1 MTAEC
6 VKLINN
12 LIDDLNPRSI
22 MVLGGTVVG
31 SIFGSLFGSRE
42 EEYRRGIS
50 RVIEYMEAIAKL
62 KEIITLLEILR
73 EISSNDDAMKILK
86 KIISLFNALTPNVI
100 VNTEKI
106 NNLRAKLEK
115 ISNLLKQIT
124 ILFNGNTG
132 AGKSAIFN
140 WLINNEFKES
150 YDATIKHKKFEKD
163 DVIYYDTSG
172 AMKEDTEELKRNL
185 VGRRVVAVYVFDIS
199 KYNQDE
205 TMKYIQ
211 MLKNQNEKFD
221 NKLEIVAIGTHA
233 NKSRYTLLEIQNL
246 QNHIRYQ
253 GVRCRIYELNP
264 QEKKDFHPELSN
276 VAIQDF
282 ILGKDE

>member
-31 SIFGSLFGSRE
+31 RIFGSLFGSRE
-42 EEYRRGIS
+42 EEYRRE
-50 RVIEYMEAIAKL
+50 IEYMEAIRAKLAKL

-86 KIISLFNALTPNVI
+86 KIISLSNALTPNAI

-106 NNLRAKLEK
+106 NNLRTKLEK

-233 NKSRYTLLEIQNL
+233 NKSGYTLLEIQNL
-246 QNHIRYQ
+246 QNRTSANRNARVCVTQ
-253 GVRCRIYELNP
+253 PSVNKL
-264 QEKKDFHPELSN
+264 EKSQK
-276 VAIQDF
+276 
-282 ILGKDE
+282 K

>member
-12 LIDDLNPRSI
+12 LIDDLSI
-22 MVLGGTVVG
+22 MVLSGTCAVSVVG
-31 SIFGSLFGSRE
+31 SVVGSLFGSRE
-42 EEYRRGIS
+42 EGYRRA
-50 RVIEYMEAIAKL
+50 IEYMEAKLAKL

-86 KIISLFNALTPNVI
+86 KIISLSNALTPNAI

-172 AMKEDTEELKRNL
+172 AMKEDTEEL
-185 VGRRVVAVYVFDIS
+185 
-199 KYNQDE
+199 
-205 TMKYIQ
+205 
-211 MLKNQNEKFD
+211 
-221 NKLEIVAIGTHA
+221 
-233 NKSRYTLLEIQNL
+233 
-246 QNHIRYQ
+246 
-253 GVRCRIYELNP
+253 
-264 QEKKDFHPELSN
+264 
-276 VAIQDF
+276 
-282 ILGKDE
+282 

>member
-12 LIDDLNPRSI
+12 LIDDLNPMSI
-22 MVLGGTVVG
+22 MVARLTCAVCFVVY
-31 SIFGSLFGSRE
+31 RE
-42 EEYRRGIS
+42 EECRRA
-50 RVIEYMEAIAKL
+50 IEYMEAKLAKL

-86 KIISLFNALTPNVI
+86 KIISLSNALTPNAI

-106 NNLRAKLEK
+106 NNLRAKLED
-115 ISNLLKQIT
+115 KQR
-124 ILFNGNTG
+124 NT
-132 AGKSAIFN
+132 
-140 WLINNEFKES
+140 
-150 YDATIKHKKFEKD
+150 
-163 DVIYYDTSG
+163 
-172 AMKEDTEELKRNL
+172 
-185 VGRRVVAVYVFDIS
+185 VGRRVVAVNALDIS
-199 KYNQDE
+199 KNHQEE
-205 TMKYIQ
+205 TIKYIQ

-233 NKSRYTLLEIQNL
+233 NKSGYTLLEIQNL

-253 GVRCRIYELNP
+253 GIRCRIYELNP

-276 VAIQDF
+276 IAIQDF
-282 ILGKDE
+282 ILGKNE

>member
-22 MVLGGTVVG
+22 MVPRVIAVSFFRCL
-31 SIFGSLFGSRE
+31 FGSLFGSRE
-42 EEYRRGIS
+42 EECRRE
-50 RVIEYMEAIAKL
+50 IECIEAKLAKL

-86 KIISLFNALTPNVI
+86 KIISLSNALTKNDI

-233 NKSRYTLLEIQNL
+233 NKSGYTLLEIQNL
-246 QNHIRYQ
+246 QNQI
-253 GVRCRIYELNP
+253 
-264 QEKKDFHPELSN
+264 
-276 VAIQDF
+276 
-282 ILGKDE
+282 ILQM